1 MNKQE
6 IINIIKAKAADKI
19 QYFENLIAETRASNN
34 DTKSSMG
41 DKYETGREMLQQEIN
56 NLQRQL
62 NEVLN
67 QQAVLQ
73 KITSDPSEKVQN
85 GALVKTDKG
94 LFYVAVSM
102 GEIIFALDRPSAGT
116 WENIAGTYFFNTTSY
131 SGGAMFE
138 VGRKLFNLL
147 SSTPGD
153 IRRYANVDPTSTI
166 VPGYGVDSYDQ
177 NFYNKFNT
185 DPRPLKF

>member
-6 IINIIKAKAADKI
+6 IINIVKTKISDKI

-67 QQAVLQ
+67 QQAILQ
-73 KITSDPSEKVQN
+73 KITADPSEKVQN
-85 GALVKTDKG
+85 GAIVKTDKG
-94 LFYVAVSM
+94 LFYISASM
-102 GEIIFALDRPSAGT
+102 GEIRSENQKVMTVSAESPLVKAMFGKKMGET
-116 WENIAGTYFFNTTSY
+116 FTINTINQTIENIW
-131 SGGAMFE
+131 
-138 VGRKLFNLL
+138 
-147 SSTPGD
+147 
-153 IRRYANVDPTSTI
+153 
-166 VPGYGVDSYDQ
+166 
-177 NFYNKFNT
+177 
-185 DPRPLKF
+185 

>member
-6 IINIIKAKAADKI
+6 ILTIINVKI
-19 QYFENLIAETRASNN
+19 TEKIRYFENLIAETRASNN

-62 NEVLN
+62 NEALN

-85 GALVKTDKG
+85 GALVKTNKG
-94 LFYVAVSM
+94 LFYISVSL
-102 GEIIFALDRPSAGT
+102 GEIVFENQKIMTVSAESPLVKMMYGKKT
-116 WENIAGTYFFNTTSY
+116 GDSFTINNMDQQIENIW
-131 SGGAMFE
+131 
-138 VGRKLFNLL
+138 
-147 SSTPGD
+147 
-153 IRRYANVDPTSTI
+153 
-166 VPGYGVDSYDQ
+166 
-177 NFYNKFNT
+177 
-185 DPRPLKF
+185 

>member
-19 QYFENLIAETRASNN
+19 QYFENLIVETRASNN

-67 QQAVLQ
+67 QQAVLH
-73 KITSDPSEKVQN
+73 KITSDSSEKVQN
-85 GALVKTDKG
+85 GALVKTNKG
-94 LFYVAVSM
+94 LFYVAASM
-102 GEIIFALDRPSAGT
+102 GEIVYEKQKIMTVSA
-116 WENIAGTYFFNTTSY
+116 ESPLVK
-131 SGGAMFE
+131 AMFGKKMGE
-138 VGRKLFNLL
+138 TFTINNIIQ
-147 SSTPGD
+147 D
-153 IRRYANVDPTSTI
+153 IEHI
-166 VPGYGVDSYDQ
+166 W
-177 NFYNKFNT
+177 
-185 DPRPLKF
+185 

>member
-102 GEIIFALDRPSAGT
+102 GEIIFENQKIMTVSAESPLVKIMYNKKAGEYFIVNT
-116 WENIAGTYFFNTTSY
+116 IYQTIENIW
-131 SGGAMFE
+131 
-138 VGRKLFNLL
+138 
-147 SSTPGD
+147 
-153 IRRYANVDPTSTI
+153 
-166 VPGYGVDSYDQ
+166 
-177 NFYNKFNT
+177 
-185 DPRPLKF
+185 

>member
-85 GALVKTDKG
+85 GALVKTNKG
-94 LFYVAVSM
+94 MFYVAASM
-102 GEIIFALDRPSAGT
+102 GEIIVENQKIMTVSAESPLVKVMHGKKT
-116 WENIAGTYFFNTTSY
+116 GETFTVNAIHQTIENIW
-131 SGGAMFE
+131 
-138 VGRKLFNLL
+138 
-147 SSTPGD
+147 
-153 IRRYANVDPTSTI
+153 
-166 VPGYGVDSYDQ
+166 
-177 NFYNKFNT
+177 
-185 DPRPLKF
+185 

>member
-19 QYFENLIAETRASNN
+19 RYFENLIAETRASNN

-73 KITSDPSEKVQN
+73 KITSDPLEKVQN
-85 GALVKTDKG
+85 GALVKTNKG
-94 LFYVAVSM
+94 MFYVAASM
-102 GEIIFALDRPSAGT
+102 GEIIVDNQKIMTVSAESPLVKEMFGKKMGDNFT
-116 WENIAGTYFFNTTSY
+116 INNINQAIENIW
-131 SGGAMFE
+131 
-138 VGRKLFNLL
+138 
-147 SSTPGD
+147 
-153 IRRYANVDPTSTI
+153 
-166 VPGYGVDSYDQ
+166 
-177 NFYNKFNT
+177 
-185 DPRPLKF
+185 

>member
-6 IINIIKAKAADKI
+6 IINIVRAKLTDKI

-67 QQAVLQ
+67 QQGALQ
-73 KITSDPSEKVQN
+73 KITSEPSEKVQN
-85 GALVKTDKG
+85 GALVKTNRG
-94 LFYVAVSM
+94 LFYVSASM
-102 GEIIFALDRPSAGT
+102 GEIIF
-116 WENIAGTYFFNTTSY
+116 ENQKIMTVS
-131 SGGAMFE
+131 SESPLVKAMF
-138 VGRKLFNLL
+138 GKKM
-147 SSTPGD
+147 GD
-153 IRRYANVDPTSTI
+153 SFTI
-166 VPGYGVDSYDQ
+166 NNINQDIEHIW
-177 NFYNKFNT
+177 
-185 DPRPLKF
+185 